1 MNLLYISDIN
11 FKMYYIEILICL
23 NKHFHFSQKG
33 SIFGKNENYFL
44 PKNLVKKKFCPNET
58 KTERRKKA

>member
-1 MNLLYISDIN
+1 MNLLYRSDIN

-23 NKHFHFSQKG
+23 NKHFHFLQKG

-44 PKNLVKKKFCPNET
+44 PKNFVKKKFLS
-58 KTERRKKA
+58 K